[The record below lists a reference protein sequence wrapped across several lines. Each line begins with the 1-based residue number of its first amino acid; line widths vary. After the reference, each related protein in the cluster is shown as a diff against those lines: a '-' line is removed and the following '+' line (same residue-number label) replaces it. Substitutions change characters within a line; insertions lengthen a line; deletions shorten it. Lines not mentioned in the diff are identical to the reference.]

1 MILGK
6 LKRTFIKIQAKTFKK
21 LYSVFIRPQME
32 FAVPVWAP
40 YLKTDIDILEKVQ
53 KRAVNWVHFVNKKSY
68 IDKIAE
74 IGIQTL
80 TERRKR
86 GDLIQAF
93 KWFNNIDRIQSD
105 NKPSYNSDKR
115 TRGHSKRYRRELVK
129 TCNSRFNFLLNRV
142 EKDWNNLPVK
152 AVLAPSTSSFK
163 AQIDSFFGWP

>member
-1 MILGK
+1 MILLSK
-6 LKRTFIKIQAKTFKK
+6 LPIGSKMKNSYQIHMKK
-21 LYSVFIRPQME
+21 WCLG
-32 FAVPVWAP
+32 
-40 YLKTDIDILEKVQ
+40 
-53 KRAVNWVHFVNKKSY
+53 
-68 IDKIAE
+68 
-74 IGIQTL
+74 GIQTL